1 MSYEIVRN
9 CRIEYDKENNKY
21 YAVLK
26 TASSNVYPHYYE
38 EWTLG
43 KDSKYNFTKEE
54 LEKTLLLEFF
64 HGNLQGGSSRFRK
77 TVKQIRTYDKQ
88 LLNRYYKLDKVY
100 YSVSRRVWGA
110 EDRGGSRYER
120 LSALS
125 KKLYEE
131 RNKEAQNVLYDY
143 MKKHTADINAR
154 TVSPFVIIEKSSGT
168 YVTKVTKTKY
178 FTSTWSNRPHLFTS
192 KELWQ
197 RVKDSEWWNEHFV
210 IEQVSAMIK

>member
-26 TASSNVYPHYYE
+26 TASNNVYPHYYE

-77 TVKQIRTYDKQ
+77 TVQEIRRFDKQ
-88 LLNRYYKLDKVY
+88 LLDRYYKLDKVY
-100 YSVSRRVWGA
+100 YSVSRKMWST

-120 LSALS
+120 LSALC
-125 KKLYEE
+125 KKLYDMRNEE
-131 RNKEAQNVLYDY
+131 AKTVLYDY

-154 TVSPFVIIEKSSGT
+154 SVTPFVVIEKSTGN
-168 YVTKVTKTKY
+168 YVTKITKTKY
-178 FTSTWSNRPHLFTS
+178 FTSCWGNRPHLFTS
-192 KELWQ
+192 KELW
-197 RVKDSEWWNEHFV
+197 RRLDNDWWKEHFI
-210 IEQVSAMIK
+210 IEQVSAHLG